1 MNIMKLNRIIAV
13 FASVL
18 LLSSCNYL
26 LEKSPLG
33 SLAVENYYTTEEEVN
48 TAVLGVYH
56 VFMTENFGLYHYLHV
71 GDNISDDSELGNSR
85 SDGLAWAGNAKSLV
99 QYNILTTNSYA
110 CNNTWNQDWQ
120 VVTKSNYIIENAE
133 KNDIPN
139 KDLYIAEAKFLR
151 SYVYFDMAAQLGGLP
166 LVDHILTPEEFYMP
180 RASMED
186 TWSFIEQ
193 GFTEAAAGL
202 PTSWDSANTGRATK
216 GTALAM
222 LARTYVYHASYDKKQ
237 ETWQKAYDALKQVI
251 DGGYFQLLPNFGDVF
266 KYENRNNKEICF
278 SIQFWFTVTG
288 WGDSN
293 DGNMMSFY
301 GRDAGVK
308 LSDLYSTDPSV
319 PNNKIL
325 DDLLGPGTYDW
336 VYNTMKEEGV
346 FVDANGEP
354 RGYDKKMT
362 GWSLHCPTWDLYNA
376 FEEGDP
382 RRGYTIIERGEKFDG
397 FTHFNLSSPS
407 GFQSKKEYCPME
419 YRYDPGNED
428 NLGMNLIVL
437 RYAYILLYM
446 AETCNELGK
455 GSEALQYLEMVRARA
470 RNSGSD
476 PNVLPRITET
486 DQAKLR
492 ELIWHERRVELAMEY
507 NRYYDLSRTGR
518 LYETMKKYYE
528 TYEVDSVPA
537 PYNSGQ
543 KKGINVQPY
552 HVHMPISNQAIQASV
567 YDGVQTLTQNEG
579 Y

>member
-1 MNIMKLNRIIAV
+1 MNIMKLYRIIAI

-18 LLSSCNYL
+18 LLGSCNYL
-26 LEKSPLG
+26 LDKSPLG

-166 LVDHILTPEEFYMP
+166 LVDHILTPEEYYMP
-180 RASMED
+180 RTTMDE
-186 TWSFIEQ
+186 TWAFVEQ
-193 GFTEAAAGL
+193 GLTEAAEGL
-202 PTSWDSANTGRATK
+202 PTSWDGANTGRATK

-222 LARTYVYHASYDKKQ
+222 LARAYVYHASYDKKQ
-237 ETWQKAYDALKQVI
+237 ETWQKAYDALKKVI
-251 DGGYFQLLPNFGDVF
+251 DGGYFQLLPKYSDVF
-266 KYENRNNKEICF
+266 DHDNRNNKEICF
-278 SIQFWFTVTG
+278 SIQFWTTVNG

-308 LSDLYSTDPSV
+308 ASDLKSTDPNI
-319 PNNKIL
+319 PDNKVL

-336 VYNTMKEEGV
+336 VYNTMKAEGV
-346 FVDANGEP
+346 FVDEKGEP

-362 GWSLHCPTWDLYNA
+362 GWSLHCPTLDLYNA

-382 RRGYTIIERGEKFDG
+382 RRAATIIERGEVFDG

-407 GFQSKKEYCPME
+407 GFQSKKEYCPMR
-419 YRYDPGNED
+419 YRTDPGNED
-428 NLGMNLIVL
+428 NLSTNLIVL
-437 RYAYILLYM
+437 RYSDILLYM

-455 GSEALQYLEMVRARA
+455 ASEALQYLEMVRARA

-476 PNVLPRITET
+476 KSVLPQITET
-486 DQAKLR
+486 NQCKHF
-492 ELIWHERRVELAMEY
+492 IKFFY
-507 NRYYDLSRTGR
+507 III
-518 LYETMKKYYE
+518 KIKFICKYFFYFII
-528 TYEVDSVPA
+528 Y
-537 PYNSGQ
+537 
-543 KKGINVQPY
+543 
-552 HVHMPISNQAIQASV
+552 
-567 YDGVQTLTQNEG
+567 
-579 Y
+579 